1 MKSIQT
7 QPPYF
12 TEDGDTESLRESLD
26 STDHDMDYDVSEATD
41 ISEVQT
47 SYAENH
53 KPAGPGEI
61 VLMEHDDLE
70 GTIAVYSPKR
80 SISYE
85 NIGKLSFK
93 PELREITDDLDI
105 SEVITEHIETDSE
118 PDMDDDDCNST
129 DEEDVSG
136 VDCMAGEV
144 IKYPEIELPKVDART
159 FCCVVI

>member
-1 MKSIQT
+1 
-7 QPPYF
+7 
-12 TEDGDTESLRESLD
+12 
-26 STDHDMDYDVSEATD
+26 MDYDVSEATD

-61 VLMEHDDLE
+61 VLMEHDDLQ

-118 PDMDDDDCNST
+118 PDMDDDDDCNST

-144 IKYPEIELPKVDART
+144 IKYPEIELPKVDACT
-159 FCCVVI
+159 FCCVDI